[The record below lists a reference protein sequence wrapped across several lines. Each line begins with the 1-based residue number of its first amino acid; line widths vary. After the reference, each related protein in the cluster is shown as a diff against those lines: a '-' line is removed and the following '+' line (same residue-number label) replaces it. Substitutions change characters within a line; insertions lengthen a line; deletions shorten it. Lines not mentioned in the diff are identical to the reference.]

1 MITACAN
8 PACNRP
14 FHYLRGGRLYRFD
27 LRSPQFRGGG
37 VRNAISGGGHD
48 RTTLFFWLCKQCSAS
63 FALRFESDTGIT
75 VVPLARRREVRQRG
89 PVVIVHEPTGEVKQV
104 QSPRLPSA
112 PLLLYSVR
120 TRPF

>member
-27 LRSPQFRGGG
+27 LRNPQFRREG
-37 VRNAISGGGHD
+37 VSNAISEGGHD

-63 FALRFESDTGIT
+63 FSLRFEPDTGIT
-75 VVPLARRREVRQRG
+75 VTPLGRSREARQSE
-89 PVVIVHEPTGEVKQV
+89 PVVIAHEPIGEAKQV
-104 QSPRLPSA
+104 
-112 PLLLYSVR
+112 
-120 TRPF
+120 

>member
-37 VRNAISGGGHD
+37 VSNAILEAAHD

-63 FALRFESDTGIT
+63 FSLRFEPDTGIT
-75 VVPLARRREVRQRG
+75 VVPLNRRREAWERE
-89 PVVIVHEPTGEVKQV
+89 PVVIAHESARKEKQA
-104 QSPRLPSA
+104 QNSRLASD
-112 PLLLYSVR
+112 PLQL
-120 TRPF
+120 